1 MRDGATG
8 TCVGRC
14 CVAALTFAIY
24 SMEIS
29 LKGLFWLASC
39 PEFRFW
45 TEQHIVEKN
54 KPGPSG
60 SCDVDGQCNSS
71 GKPNCCLLSTVALV
85 MRVSGGCVCLC
96 VCECVCTWTT
106 QSPNPGASSSWV
118 HGGAH
123 SVNSSAHSNHSQ
135 GLWAGHLC
143 QSYTVVSEMAIR
155 VSCPPKQTYK
165 EYGASLDGWRGDSV
179 GFCWFRREVHVSS
192 QSRFINKLWV

>member
-85 MRVSGGCVCLC
+85 MRVSGGVCVYVSVSVC
-96 VCECVCTWTT
+96 VHEPLRA
-106 QSPNPGASSSWV
+106 QI
-118 HGGAH
+118 
-123 SVNSSAHSNHSQ
+123 Q
-135 GLWAGHLC
+135 G
-143 QSYTVVSEMAIR
+143 
-155 VSCPPKQTYK
+155 PPQ
-165 EYGASLDGWRGDSV
+165 V
-179 GFCWFRREVHVSS
+179 GFMVVLTQLIAQPTQTTVKVFGLDTCVRVTLWFQRWQLESAAP
-192 QSRFINKLWV
+192 QNKLTRSMELA